1 KKTNI
6 ATNVPS
12 YSKVAATP
20 KSPAVCPP
28 VAVCCVA
35 AAACEFQI
43 PTGAQGFQ
51 YIYIP
56 CSHKMQHK
64 EVCNHLHCLGVDTS
78 HILDISF
85 PACSVLGLL
94 VHDQF
99 ASNICE
105 LLEKVQVKIL
115 DNFDPT
121 SPEHLADPK
130 FETCTDSELA
140 NHAHMIHLQRCC
152 CALVHMK
159 YTLVSPVLCSFVSFG
174 WM

>member
-1 KKTNI
+1 
-6 ATNVPS
+6 
-12 YSKVAATP
+12 
-20 KSPAVCPP
+20 
-28 VAVCCVA
+28 
-35 AAACEFQI
+35 I

-56 CSHKMQHK
+56 HSHKMQCK
-64 EVCNHLHCLGVDTS
+64 EVCNCLHCLGVDTS
-78 HILDISF
+78 RILDISF
-85 PACSVLGLL
+85 PARSVLGLL

-99 ASNICE
+99 ASNIHE

-115 DNFDPT
+115 DNFDPM
-121 SPEHLADPK
+121 SPEHLADPR

-140 NHAHMIHLQRCC
+140 NHAHMIHLQCCC